1 MPSKENNNKIIIIII
16 MSIWLKF
23 MIKYTYR
30 SIEIEMKAFD
40 LQK

>member
-1 MPSKENNNKIIIIII
+1 MPSKENNNKIIII

>member
-30 SIEIEMKAFD
+30 SIEIGMKAFD

>member
-1 MPSKENNNKIIIIII
+1 MPSKENNNKIIII

-30 SIEIEMKAFD
+30 YIEIEMKAFD